1 MGYFLDVESYE
12 LFVYF
17 GNQALVSRIIC
28 VSLPWLGCVSVSFM
42 VFFVVPKLIHL
53 IRYHLFILASVSAA
67 LGDCNVLG
75 FNGFCHVWFID
86 LVW

>member
-1 MGYFLDVESYE
+1 MLSCMSCLYVLEPGPRQSHICEYFSPL
-12 LFVYF
+12 
-17 GNQALVSRIIC
+17 
-28 VSLPWLGCVSVSFM
+28 LGCVSVSFM
-42 VFFVVPKLIHL
+42 VSFVVQKLINL
-53 IRYHLFILASVSAA
+53 IRSHLFILASVSAA

>member
-1 MGYFLDVESYE
+1 M
-12 LFVYF
+12 
-17 GNQALVSRIIC
+17 
-28 VSLPWLGCVSVSFM
+28 VSFA
-42 VFFVVPKLIHL
+42 VQKLINL
-53 IRYHLFILASVSAA
+53 IRSHLCILASVSAA

>member
-1 MGYFLDVESYE
+1 MLSHMSC
-12 LFVYF
+12 LFILETRPSTVASF
-17 GNQALVSRIIC
+17 VS

-42 VFFVVPKLIHL
+42 VSFVVPKLIHL
-53 IRYHLFILASVSAA
+53 IRSRLFILASVSAA